1 MTPRP
6 HQRRSSKESPARDY
20 SASEVAAFL
29 VPGALEIASRVLS
42 TVASFPTSDR
52 FLAYGNQSRHSNGAA
67 IGR

>member
-6 HQRRSSKESPARDY
+6 HRRRSSKESPARDY
-20 SASEVAAFL
+20 NASEVAAL
-29 VPGALEIASRVLS
+29 LYSDALEISSRVLS

-52 FLAYGNQSRHSNGAA
+52 RLAYGYQSCHSGGAA